1 MNVGIEQN
9 RGWLEPICEADCRIR
24 LRSIGAPFYVYVL
37 HKPDGT
43 PFYVGK
49 GVGLRVLHHVREA
62 RNRTTRLTHK
72 LNTIRAIERRGGIIS
87 YSVSGVFDDEAEA
100 HRREMMLIGQI
111 GRYDLGL
118 GPLTNQTDGGEG
130 GSNPSQESRSRRAST
145 LAGDDA
151 ASEERRAANRFFK
164 ELLDVGSVPIKQ
176 LGSLTFEPL
185 TAHPSARKPTAR
197 QAAALA
203 ASALTNRV
211 LIEVDARLPRR
222 ITFEGFD
229 GLIENGVG
237 RDILKSGLAE
247 LAEVTVP
254 EDEVFVLTTSGVA
267 AIRAFIPAD
276 ILISGGVL
284 LPPSGAST

>member
-1 MNVGIEQN
+1 MWADPVCD
-9 RGWLEPICEADCRIR
+9 LECRER
-24 LRSIGAPFYVYVL
+24 LRALVAAFYVYVL

-49 GVGLRVLHHVREA
+49 GVGLRVLQHVSEA
-62 RNRTTRLTHK
+62 RNRARLTHK
-72 LNTIRAIERRGGIIS
+72 LNTIRAIERRGGVVS
-87 YSVSGVFDDEAEA
+87 YSVAGVFDDESDA
-100 HRREMMLIGQI
+100 HRHEMMLIQQI
-111 GRYDLGL
+111 GRFDLGR

-130 GSNPSQESRSRRAST
+130 GSNPSEESRSRRAST
-145 LAGDDA
+145 LAGDNA
-151 ASEERRAANRFFK
+151 ESEERRAANRFFK

-176 LGSLTFEPL
+176 LGSLSCEAL
-185 TAHPSARKPTAR
+185 TPHPSPRKPTAR

-211 LIEVDARLPRR
+211 LIEAGAQLPRR

-237 RDILKSGLAE
+237 RDILKSGLAD
-247 LAEVTVP
+247 LINAAAP
-254 EDEVFVLTTSGVA
+254 KDEVFILTPAGLA
-267 AIRAFIPAD
+267 AIRTFDRAD

-284 LPPSGAST
+284 PP

>member
-1 MNVGIEQN
+1 M
-9 RGWLEPICEADCRIR
+9 WADPVCDVECRAR
-24 LRSIGAPFYVYVL
+24 LRALVAPFYVYVL

-49 GVGLRVLHHVREA
+49 GVGLRVLQHVSEA
-62 RNRTTRLTHK
+62 RNRARLTHK
-72 LNTIRAIERRGGIIS
+72 LNTIRAIERRGGAVS
-87 YSVSGVFDDEAEA
+87 YSVAGVFNEEGEA
-100 HRREMMLIGQI
+100 HRHEMMLIRQI

-130 GSNPSQESRSRRAST
+130 GSNLSQESRSRRAST
-145 LAGDDA
+145 LAGDNA
-151 ASEERRAANRFFK
+151 ESEERRAANRFFK

-176 LGSLTFEPL
+176 LGSLSFEAL
-185 TAHPSARKPTAR
+185 TPHPSPRKATAR

-211 LIEVDARLPRR
+211 LIEAGAFLPRR

-229 GLIENGVG
+229 GLVENGVG
-237 RDILKSGLAE
+237 RDILKSGLAD
-247 LAEVTVP
+247 LINAAAP
-254 EDEVFVLTTSGVA
+254 KDEVFILTSAGLA
-267 AIRAFIPAD
+267 AIRAFVRAD

-284 LPPSGAST
+284 SP

>member
-1 MNVGIEQN
+1 M
-9 RGWLEPICEADCRIR
+9 WADPVCDAECRVR
-24 LRSIGAPFYVYVL
+24 LRALVAPFYVYVL

-49 GVGLRVLHHVREA
+49 GVGLRVLQHASEA
-62 RNRTTRLTHK
+62 RNRARLTHK
-72 LNTIRAIERRGGIIS
+72 LNTIRSIERRGGEVC
-87 YSVSGVFDDEAEA
+87 YSVVGVFDDEGEA
-100 HRREMMLIGQI
+100 HRHEMMLIGQI

-130 GSNPSQESRSRRAST
+130 GSNPSQESRSRRTST

-151 ASEERRAANRFFK
+151 ASEDRRAANRFFK

-211 LIEVDARLPRR
+211 LIEVDAQLPRR

-229 GLIENGVG
+229 GMIENGVG

-254 EDEVFVLTTSGVA
+254 EDEVFVLTSSGVA
-267 AIRAFIPAD
+267 AIRTFIPAD
-276 ILISGGVL
+276 ILLSGGVL